1 MGQGSLEGGQRHYFT
16 AHQCCLSLSEVV
28 IQQYFSNH
36 VVIRVE
42 LISTLAST
50 SERANGKCFGIYKP
64 LPGSFCRGRQVHQ
77 FSIASRMSFKMQV
90 FEQEVGEK
98 HLLSVG
104 KYGSWNINR
113 PEQVRGEKWLVG
125 ILSYC
130 RIHSG
135 SLDIWKFH
143 MIVNGP
149 TRRFSFKS
157 FKDGKRDKLLEQE
170 TSRTIRT
177 LAFNKWHG

>member
-16 AHQCCLSLSEVV
+16 AHQCCLSLSEVG
-28 IQQYFSNH
+28 IQQYFYNH
-36 VVIRVE
+36 VVIRLE

-77 FSIASRMSFKMQV
+77 FSIAFSRMSFKMQV
-90 FEQEVGEK
+90 FEQDVGEK

-113 PEQVRGEKWLVG
+113 PEEVRGEKWLGG
-125 ILSYC
+125 ISSYC
-130 RIHSG
+130 RIHSDF
-135 SLDIWKFH
+135 LDIWKFH

-149 TRRFSFKS
+149 TRRFSFMS
-157 FKDGKRDKLLEQE
+157 LKDRKRDNLLEQE
-170 TSRTIRT
+170 TSRTSM
-177 LAFNKWHG
+177 AFIKL

>member
-16 AHQCCLSLSEVV
+16 AHQCCLSLSEVG
-28 IQQYFSNH
+28 IQQYFNNH

-50 SERANGKCFGIYKP
+50 SERANGKCFGSYKP

-77 FSIASRMSFKMQV
+77 FSIAFSRMSFKTQV
-90 FEQEVGEK
+90 FEQDVGEK

-130 RIHSG
+130 RIHSDF
-135 SLDIWKFH
+135 LDIWKFL

-149 TRRFSFKS
+149 TRRFSFMS
-157 FKDGKRDKLLEQE
+157 LKDKKRD
-170 TSRTIRT
+170 
-177 LAFNKWHG
+177 N